1 MVAAAGVPD
10 LSADTS
16 LARRAT
22 VDRGR
27 PADQGNARQRSPHI
41 QQIAHYGQPQMED
54 AQDRH
59 NKALGRAIRQLRKKV
74 GLTQQQLADL
84 AQLPVP
90 ELRQIEHGG
99 IEADWGTVRHLA
111 KEMEVSLADVFRLTD
126 ELEARG

>member
-1 MVAAAGVPD
+1 MVAAGVPD

-16 LARRAT
+16 LARQAT

-27 PADQGNARQRSPHI
+27 QRIKEMPVSGLPTFSKSLTTVSRR
-41 QQIAHYGQPQMED
+41 MDD

-59 NKALGRAIRQLRKKV
+59 NKALGRAIRQLRKKA
-74 GLTQQQLADL
+74 GLTQQQLAGL

-126 ELEARG
+126 ELEERG